1 MRVYR
6 RSYLGLGFAGLML
19 SACPQS
25 VSQVVNLETPATT
38 VIQLGSAPVSQVTL
52 DESEL
57 QSVSLVLNG
66 QDYVL
71 FCLQTAD
78 NSESIK
84 ALQAG
89 ELQAARQQFQVLHD
103 ARPDD
108 LRTQLNLATV
118 QLASAQISEGLRQL
132 DTLQARIANPWWL
145 HNNQAVG
152 YLQLGLYEQA
162 LASLNDAVRLQ
173 ADTAEPYFHRGLMHL
188 RLQEL
193 PRALESFDFALAR
206 NPRHV
211 ASQAYRGHVQ
221 ARMGQ
226 AESALDTL
234 STVIQRDNAFAPAYL
249 FRGLVYL
256 AQNQLDQALADFDR
270 ALELRPDDP
279 EALLNRSLAHIR
291 RNDLVQGA
299 QDVTRSLGQLQ
310 GPVQQAQQAFVYE
323 NLAWIHLLQQDWQ
336 RAAELAQQ
344 ALAQEPES
352 ISARINLAHALLYQ
366 GQRASALATYQAV
379 LGRRVEGR
387 PVQDI
392 IQGDW
397 VLFRQRNFP
406 ATDWLDL
413 ARELGL
419 SALPKVLLPAAP
431 IPDLLAEPLPVAS
444 ALPQPLLSAAPAP
457 VASAVTSTLNGTA
470 NNAFSALPEVTRV
483 TPGRN
488 ASGVMPDASFVLR
501 FSEPMQRQQVEDNFC
516 VMAYNHRRLSVDT
529 DNGLETPDADTVWGT
544 TQIHISEQAGV
555 LPGLPIWDKQAF
567 HIFWNADDTE
577 VTFSFK
583 DGLALPTD
591 KDSNLAPDYRVIFL
605 SPHDY
610 QREIQA
616 KDGDRRAR
624 GHFKLTDGP
633 FEDSYKFSVQTDT
646 RAPEVQHLQ
655 AQTAE
660 TGGIYGDALRLR
672 FDKRMVLYTLGR
684 VIAGGM
690 RDRGVGVPESWR
702 EAPAGY
708 PGNQGNASARQAA
721 RNYFVQITPA
731 GYPFPTFEGSWYD
744 LGGSAFYDPADA
756 TGQTVLLTALPGSNL
771 YRPGDQVRVTVAE
784 SVLDPAGNPIKA
796 LVRSTAATAG

>member
-1 MRVYR
+1 MYVYR
-6 RSYLGLGFAGLML
+6 RCCLGLGFAGLLL

-25 VSQVVNLETPATT
+25 ISQVVNLETPATT
-38 VIQLGSAPVSQVTL
+38 VIQLGNTPVSKVAV

-57 QSVSLVLNG
+57 QSLSLVLNG

-71 FCLQTAD
+71 FCVQTAD
-78 NSESIK
+78 NAEALA
-84 ALQAG
+84 ALQIG
-89 ELQAARQQFQVLHD
+89 DIETARQQLQALYD
-103 ARPDD
+103 TRPDD
-108 LRTQLNLATV
+108 LRAQLNLATV
-118 QLASAQISEGLRQL
+118 QLASGHISEGLRRLDDLQL
-132 DTLQARIANPWWL
+132 RISNPWWL

-162 LASLNDAVRLQ
+162 LEGLNSAIRLQ
-173 ADTAEPYFHRGLMHL
+173 ADTAVPYFHRGLLHL

-206 NPRHV
+206 NPQHV
-211 ASQAYRGHVQ
+211 PSQAYRGHLQ
-221 ARMGQ
+221 ARLGQ
-226 AESALDTL
+226 AALALDTL
-234 STVIQRDNAFAPAYL
+234 GSVIQRDNTFAPAYL
-249 FRGLVYL
+249 FRGLIYL
-256 AQNQLDQALADFDR
+256 AQNQLDQALTDFDR
-270 ALELRPDDP
+270 ALELRSDDP
-279 EALLNRSLAHIR
+279 EALLNRSMAHIR

-336 RAAELAQQ
+336 RAAELAQS
-344 ALAQEPES
+344 ALAQESES

-366 GQRASALATYQAV
+366 GQRATALATYRAV
-379 LGRRVEGR
+379 LDRRVEGR
-387 PVQDI
+387 PVQEI

-406 ATDWLDL
+406 ATDWLGL

-419 SALPKVLLPAAP
+419 NALPKVLLPVEPLFPMPVTPLPAVSAAP
-431 IPDLLAEPLPVAS
+431 QPV
-444 ALPQPLLSAAPAP
+444 LSAAPVP
-457 VASAVTSTLNGTA
+457 LPSVVPSTLNGSF
-470 NNAFSALPEVTRV
+470 NNALSALPEVTRV
-483 TPGRN
+483 APGSN
-488 ASGVMPDASFVLR
+488 SSGVSPDTSFVLR

-516 VMAYNHRRLSVDT
+516 VMAYNHRRLSVDA
-529 DNGLETPDADTVWGT
+529 DNGLPSPDADTVWGT
-544 TQIHISEQAGV
+544 SRINIDEPTDA

-583 DGLALPTD
+583 DKLALPTD
-591 KDSNLAPDYRVIFL
+591 KDTNLAPDYRVSFL
-605 SPHDY
+605 SPHNY
-610 QREIQA
+610 QRLIQA
-616 KDGDRRAR
+616 KDGDQRAR
-624 GHFKLTDGP
+624 GHFKLTEGS
-633 FEDSYKFSVQTDT
+633 FQDSYKFSVRPDT
-646 RAPEVQHLQ
+646 RSPQVQHLQ

-672 FDKRMVLYTLGR
+672 FDERMLLYTLGR

-708 PGNQGNASARQAA
+708 PGHQGNASARQAA

-731 GYPFPTFEGSWYD
+731 GYSFPAFEGSWYD
-744 LGGSAFYDPADA
+744 LGGSVFYDPADA
-756 TGQTVLLTALPGSNL
+756 TGQTVVLTALPGSNL
-771 YRPGDQVRVTVAE
+771 YRPGDQIRVTVAE
-784 SVLDPAGNPIKA
+784 SVRDPAGNLISE
-796 LVRSTAATAG
+796 LVRSVAATAG